1 MPRKTTTNKVQSS
14 ELGVESKKQ
23 EKTKRKVQAN
33 ATPNSEPITPNNKPS
48 PNLMEQLLK
57 GTKPTIIRKGQEI
70 EAKLIAISRKNIL
83 FDIGAKAYAVLGEK
97 ELKEISTYLP
107 YLKVGDTVR
116 VKVISEESKEGFPV
130 VSMRKF
136 FEKGKWDIIR
146 QKKENEEEIEVLCG
160 EYGKG
165 GVFVDFMGVR
175 GVIPKIQLTEDFLQ
189 NPQKLEGQKIKV
201 KVLEV
206 DQEKNRL
213 VVSQKA
219 AVLNISQK
227 EMRKMF
233 DEVKVGEKYQAK
245 VLGVSEFGIFCEV
258 NGVEG
263 LVHISEISWEK
274 VSDASAYA
282 AQGDTIEVMVVE
294 KNEQDLKLNLS
305 LKRLAH
311 DPWEVIEEK
320 YPKDKE
326 VEGEIVRS
334 ERYGYF
340 VRLEPGIEGL
350 IHVSKLSGD
359 ENLQV
364 GQKVK
369 AFIER
374 VNRKERRMSLVLP
387 QKEKPI
393 LYR

>member
-1 MPRKTTTNKVQSS
+1 MPRKTTTKKTETKEPVEKPRSS
-14 ELGVESKKQ
+14 SKAAK
-23 EKTKRKVQAN
+23 KTVLSHDIMA
-33 ATPNSEPITPNNKPS
+33 E
-48 PNLMEQLLK
+48 LLK
-57 GTKPTIIRKGQEI
+57 GTQPAIIKKGQEI
-70 EAKLIAISRKNIL
+70 QAHLISLSRKNVL
-83 FDIGAKAYAVLGEK
+83 FDIGAKAYAVLGER

-107 YLKVGDTVR
+107 YLKEGDVLP
-116 VKVISEESKEGFPV
+116 VKIIAEESKEGFPV
-130 VSMRKF
+130 VSMQRF

-146 QKKENEEEIEVLCG
+146 QKKEKEEDIEVVCG

-165 GVFVDFMGVR
+165 GVFIDFMGVR
-175 GVIPKIQLTEDFLQ
+175 GVIPKIQLTEDYLQ

-227 EMRKMF
+227 ELRKRF
-233 DEVKVGEKYQAK
+233 DDIKVGEKYKAK
-245 VLGVSEFGIFCEV
+245 VLGVSEFGIFCDV
-258 NGVEG
+258 DGVEG

-274 VSDASAYA
+274 VSDASTYA
-282 AQGDTIEVMVVE
+282 QPGEEIEVKVVE
-294 KNEQDLKLNLS
+294 KNENDLKLNLS

-311 DPWEVIEEK
+311 DPWENIEER

-326 VEGEIVRS
+326 VEGEVVRH

-350 IHVSKLSGD
+350 IHVSKLSGE
-359 ENLQV
+359 ENLKV
-364 GQKVK
+364 GQKIK

-374 VNRKERRMSLVLP
+374 VNSKERRMSLVLP
-387 QKEKPI
+387 QTEKPI

>member
-1 MPRKTTTNKVQSS
+1 MA
-14 ELGVESKKQ
+14 E
-23 EKTKRKVQAN
+23 AD
-33 ATPNSEPITPNNKPS
+33 
-48 PNLMEQLLK
+48 LMAMLLK
-57 GTKPTIIRKGQEI
+57 TEKPRVIKKGQEMS
-70 EAKLIAISRKNIL
+70 AKIISLSRKNVL
-83 FDIGAKAYAVLGEK
+83 FDVGAKAYAVLGDR

-107 YLKVGDTVR
+107 YLNVGDTLP
-116 VKVISEESKEGFPV
+116 VKIISEESKEGFPV
-130 VSMRKF
+130 VSMQRF

-146 QKKENEEEIEVLCG
+146 EKKEKEAEIEVVCG

-175 GVIPKIQLTEDFLQ
+175 GVIPKIQLTEDLLQ

-201 KVLEV
+201 RVLEV

-219 AVLNISQK
+219 SALNISQK
-227 EMRKMF
+227 DLRKKF
-233 DEVKVGEKYQAK
+233 DEIKIGDRYTAK

-263 LVHISEISWEK
+263 LIHISEISWEK
-274 VSDASAYA
+274 VSDATSYA
-282 AQGDTIEVMVVE
+282 QVGETIDVMVVE
-294 KNEQDLKLNLS
+294 KNDQDMKLNLS

-311 DPWEVIEEK
+311 DPWQTIEEK

-350 IHVSKLSGD
+350 IHVSKLTGSED
-359 ENLQV
+359 FKV

-374 VNRKERRMSLVLP
+374 VNKKERRMSLVLP
-387 QKEKPI
+387 QTEKPI